1 MVKKSPF
8 DFLYGN
14 KEVAQFVINNQYKF
28 DQIYYSDFYGQPYIF
43 YLFYSQYSPA
53 KYQAQNHLSLSGPDT
68 GNVEKIDNILF
79 TSPDFNFIRN
89 QPEKILAIFSFDE
102 VMRQGI
108 DKKLLTPI
116 STIGNITTYY
126 AYSN

>member
-14 KEVAQFVINNQYKF
+14 KEVAQFVINNQQNY
-28 DQIYYSDFYGQPYIF
+28 DRIYYSDFYGQPYIF
-43 YLFYSQYSPA
+43 YLFYSQYSPK
-53 KYQAQNHLSLSGPDT
+53 KYQAKNHLSLSGPDI
-68 GNVEKIDNILF
+68 GHVEKIDNILF
-79 TSPDFNFIRN
+79 ASPDFNFIRN
-89 QPEKILAIFSFDE
+89 QPQKILAIFSFDE
-102 VMRQGI
+102 VERQGI